1 MELLFD
7 ELMGHHN
14 QTIVS
19 HNLTENQKD
28 KNSETKTY
36 NILLSFSS
44 LPLEGVSF
52 LNYESLARPLQI
64 CSMSGKY
71 QNSSITSLWA
81 SLLRE
86 QKVHSPQLD
95 NSPSL

>member
-28 KNSETKTY
+28 KNS
-36 NILLSFSS
+36 
-44 LPLEGVSF
+44 G
-52 LNYESLARPLQI
+52 
-64 CSMSGKY
+64 
-71 QNSSITSLWA
+71 
-81 SLLRE
+81 
-86 QKVHSPQLD
+86 D
-95 NSPSL
+95 